1 MDYRSPL
8 ENIINIFGSLPQGH
22 DKPVKQAVY
31 NALALFLL
39 FLGCAAACALYLI
52 LEPFIKPLM
61 WALLVG
67 SVLHPLKYKLAQ
79 RFKSWFDGL
88 DESNTPVV
96 FGILLVPVNVID
108 NISELL
114 GNKLLNHLKII
125 ISVLIIIPCTH
136 LIYFYTPKFL
146 VNFVIHISHGS
157 SHFIAFLIDNAN
169 TALVICLL
177 LGYATA
183 VVFLWSPENNFRF
196 HCASTLVWFLLA
208 CYLANLCG
216 SLKIVIFVIL
226 QLLFLG
232 GFFLELYYI
241 QQYIASTGS
250 PLSLFDYLR
259 DCFKNQSFVTLNNS
273 DVKDGKEKLI
283 NTKIVTSDS
292 PTEVKDETD
301 KSKSIDPWTLELFQK
316 STACESKDKRTGILI
331 TDKGNIHI
339 YAEGI
344 MLVQMTSNVINQTVV
359 HNPELRQLL
368 PPTFD
373 DTVDSLLD
381 NAYQYGREGI
391 SKVVKSIMS
400 DVDPAKSEKFE
411 KQVLELWDRIY
422 QTWMT
427 TDHNGPKV
435 TQEAVQHSWDRF
447 VNDIQKSPGDIFL
460 YSRNSMENVPV
471 PDDIVRKEVEYP
483 NNSDNGASA

>member
-88 DESNTPVV
+88 DDSNTPVV
-96 FGILLVPVNVID
+96 FGILLVPVNVTD

-125 ISVLIIIPCTH
+125 ISVLIIIPCLH

-146 VNFVIHISHGS
+146 VNFVIHTSHGS

-169 TALVICLL
+169 TALVRIKLCSLICAINNFYLQVICLL
-177 LGYATA
+177 LGYVTA
-183 VVFLWSPENNFRF
+183 IFFLWSPKSNFKF
-196 HCASTLVWFLLA
+196 HCASTLVWFLVA

-216 SLKIVIFVIL
+216 SLKIVVFIIL

-241 QQYIASTGS
+241 QQYIASTGEI
-250 PLSLFDYLR
+250 LTLLKLFI
-259 DCFKNQSFVTLNNS
+259 
-273 DVKDGKEKLI
+273 KLQ
-283 NTKIVTSDS
+283 N
-292 PTEVKDETD
+292 
-301 KSKSIDPWTLELFQK
+301 
-316 STACESKDKRTGILI
+316 C
-331 TDKGNIHI
+331 
-339 YAEGI
+339 
-344 MLVQMTSNVINQTVV
+344 
-359 HNPELRQLL
+359 
-368 PPTFD
+368 
-373 DTVDSLLD
+373 
-381 NAYQYGREGI
+381 
-391 SKVVKSIMS
+391 
-400 DVDPAKSEKFE
+400 
-411 KQVLELWDRIY
+411 
-422 QTWMT
+422 
-427 TDHNGPKV
+427 
-435 TQEAVQHSWDRF
+435 
-447 VNDIQKSPGDIFL
+447 
-460 YSRNSMENVPV
+460 
-471 PDDIVRKEVEYP
+471 RK
-483 NNSDNGASA
+483 